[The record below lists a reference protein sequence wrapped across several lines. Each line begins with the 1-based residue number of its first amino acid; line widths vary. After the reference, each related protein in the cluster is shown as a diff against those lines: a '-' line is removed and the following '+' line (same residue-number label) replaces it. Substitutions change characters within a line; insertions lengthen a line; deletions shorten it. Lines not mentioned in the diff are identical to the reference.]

1 MKKFTEY
8 TRANGGEWEEAE
20 WTAVEPIEAETEE
33 EALRIAIET
42 EEPDLRTVDA
52 KRVDATTF
60 EYYIYKGEDLG
71 EELVTLEFKVEEVE
85 EEE

>member
-1 MKKFTEY
+1 MKYTEY

-42 EEPDLRTVDA
+42 EEPDLRTFDA
-52 KRVDATTF
+52 KRVDDTTF
-60 EYYIYKGEDLG
+60 EYYVYKGEDFG